1 MDFQKLLNSTEY
13 DFNRRYETGEQG
25 GIKLYIDD
33 SDNPEFDTEI
43 FVDADYKHF
52 PLRTTRICGEQC
64 GRWYVIMIR

>member
-33 SDNPEFDTEI
+33 
-43 FVDADYKHF
+43 
-52 PLRTTRICGEQC
+52 LRKRSMGY
-64 GRWYVIMIR
+64 R